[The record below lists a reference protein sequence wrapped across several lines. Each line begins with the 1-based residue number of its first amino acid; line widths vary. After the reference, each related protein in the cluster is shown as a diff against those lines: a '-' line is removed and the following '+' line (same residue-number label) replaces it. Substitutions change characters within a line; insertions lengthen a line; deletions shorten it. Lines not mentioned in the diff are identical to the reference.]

1 MKKSIYTLLLLA
13 GLTGMTS
20 CEKDQPVYS
29 EETCWLNFKEVNS
42 TEIPSTDYSFVYAG
56 SVTEDTVWLT
66 VTTLGFVKDYD
77 RSLAIEQELTGED
90 DAVAGTHYLAFDDES
105 LKKYY
110 CIPADSV
117 SANIPIVLLRDA
129 SLKTKAVNLKIS
141 IKENENFKVGFERD
155 RCRTVT
161 ISDKLTKPS
170 KWDYDGLQYY
180 IGIYT
185 TGVHQ
190 FLIDAS
196 GEKWDDEYIESIASD
211 YGYVEYLGNYF
222 ARELKRVNEERVA
235 AGLDILREEDGVTP
249 VEFILDSW
257 W

>member
-1 MKKSIYTLLLLA
+1 MKRSIYTLLLLA

-29 EETCWLNFKEVNS
+29 EETCWLNFKEVYS
-42 TEIPSTDYSFVYAG
+42 TEIPSTDYTFVYAG

-77 RSLAIEQELTGED
+77 RAIAIEQEMTDED

-110 CIPADSV
+110 VMPAGAV
-117 SANIPIVLLRDA
+117 STNIPIVVLRDA

-141 IKENENFKVGFERD
+141 IKENDNFKVGYERD

-161 ISDKLTKPS
+161 ISDRLSKPS
-170 KWDYDGLQYY
+170 NWDYAGFPYY
-180 IGIYT
+180 VSTYT

-190 FLIDAS
+190 FMIDLT
-196 GEKWDDEYIESIASD
+196 GEKWNDEYIDSLGGD
-211 YGYVEYLGNYF
+211 YGYIEYLGTYF
-222 ARELKRVNEERVA
+222 KRELKRVNAERVA

-249 VEFILDSW
+249 VEFNSYW
-257 W
+257 